1 MASSLRDVIASL
13 STRISDLEQA
23 YKRECEANERLRAE
37 IESLHADLHQQA
49 SELEKE
55 RADKAFMVVSH
66 KLASEPEEIV
76 SARRRIAKM
85 ISDIDKCISQL
96 KE

>member
-1 MASSLRDVIASL
+1 MASSLREVIASL
-13 STRISDLEQA
+13 SARISDLERA
-23 YKRECEANERLRAE
+23 YGRECEANARLQAEVEALRA
-37 IESLHADLHQQA
+37 DLRQQA
-49 SELEKE
+49 SELERE
-55 RADKAFMVVSH
+55 RADKVFLAVSH
-66 KLASEPEEIV
+66 RLASEPEEIV

>member
-1 MASSLRDVIASL
+1 MASSLHEVIASL
-13 STRISDLEQA
+13 SARISDLERA
-23 YKRECEANERLRAE
+23 YGREREANARLQAEVEALRA
-37 IESLHADLHQQA
+37 DLRQQA
-49 SELEKE
+49 SELERE
-55 RADKAFMVVSH
+55 RADKVFLAVSH
-66 KLASEPEEIV
+66 RLASEPEEIV

>member
-1 MASSLRDVIASL
+1 MASSLHDVIAGL
-13 STRISDLEQA
+13 SARISDLERA
-23 YKRECEANERLRAE
+23 YEHEREANARLQAE
-37 IESLHADLHQQA
+37 IEGMRADLRQQA
-49 SELEKE
+49 SELERE
-55 RADKAFMVVSH
+55 RADKDFLAVSH
-66 KLASEPEEIV
+66 RLASEPEEIV

>member
-13 STRISDLEQA
+13 SARISALERA
-23 YKRECEANERLRAE
+23 YEREREANERLQAE
-37 IESLHADLHQQA
+37 IGSLQADLRQQA
-49 SELEKE
+49 SELERE
-55 RADKAFMVVSH
+55 RTDKIYLAVSH
-66 KLASEPEEIV
+66 RLASEPEEIM

>member
-1 MASSLRDVIASL
+1 MASSLREVIASL
-13 STRISDLEQA
+13 SARISDLERA
-23 YKRECEANERLRAE
+23 YGREREANARLQAEVEALRA
-37 IESLHADLHQQA
+37 DLRQQA
-49 SELEKE
+49 SELERE
-55 RADKAFMVVSH
+55 RADKVFLAVSH
-66 KLASEPEEIV
+66 RLASEPEEIV

>member
-1 MASSLRDVIASL
+1 MASSLREVIANL
-13 STRISDLEQA
+13 SARISDLERA
-23 YKRECEANERLRAE
+23 YRREREANARLQAE
-37 IESLHADLHQQA
+37 IESLRADLRQQA
-49 SELEKE
+49 SELERE
-55 RADKAFMVVSH
+55 RTDKVFLAVSH
-66 KLASEPEEIV
+66 RLASQPEEIV